1 MSAALTLNREVQV
14 RSRIKSMCVPA
25 HPTRSFLVPR
35 RRGLPAPSDPAVPL
49 RPPVPHSFN
58 RRQVDFNALK
68 DYNDYLETVEDIIFN
83 LCEGVDVRATEA
95 RVEAYRRENAAEIAR
110 LNQRNAEEDSRR
122 RALAGAPA
130 ASHARDADAAGDPWA
145 PRRMS
150 NASDAEETPGPAPP
164 GAGFGGLFGHTP
176 IAATSGA
183 GAPRAPRSS
192 RRPRPSQRGKD
203 ARGWSRQT
211 RAPRGMGRR
220 RGPIGGRS
228 REERGGHRVGVRGGL
243 CGARRRESQA
253 RGVPEPVL
261 FLVSRRG
268 ATSVRRVGVGSG
280 GGWRRRGGRRSGS
293 PVPGACTRL
302 RG

>member
-1 MSAALTLNREVQV
+1 M
-14 RSRIKSMCVPA
+14 
-25 HPTRSFLVPR
+25 
-35 RRGLPAPSDPAVPL
+35 
-49 RPPVPHSFN
+49 
-58 RRQVDFNALK
+58 DFNALK

-183 GAPRAPRSS
+183 GAPVLPVPAAVPVPLSA
-192 RRPRPSQRGKD
+192 GK
-203 ARGWSRQT
+203 
-211 RAPRGMGRR
+211 ML
-220 RGPIGGRS
+220 
-228 REERGGHRVGVRGGL
+228 EGGHGRHAHHGGWDDA
-243 CGARRRESQA
+243 GDRSEEGHARREAAIASACGVDYAALGAA
-253 RGVPEPVL
+253 RARQEAFQSL
-261 FLVSRRG
+261 F
-268 ATSVRRVGVGSG
+268 
-280 GGWRRRGGRRSGS
+280 
-293 PVPGACTRL
+293 CF
-302 RG
+302 

>member
-1 MSAALTLNREVQV
+1 MARDRDARAHTRRAARALVAFQDVGGAHAEPRGSRSVAHQV
-14 RSRIKSMCVPA
+14 HAERAPRTP
-25 HPTRSFLVPR
+25 PRWTPRPR
-35 RRGLPAPSDPAVPL
+35 RPVVVVSLVLLLTRPFPL

-183 GAPRAPRSS
+183 GAPVLPVPAAVPVPSARERCS
-192 RRPRPSQRGKD
+192 RVVT
-203 ARGWSRQT
+203 AA

-228 REERGGHRVGVRGGL
+228 REERASAIALACGRRL
-243 CGARRRESQA
+243 CGLGAASARQEAFQS
-253 RGVPEPVL
+253 L
-261 FLVSRRG
+261 F
-268 ATSVRRVGVGSG
+268 
-280 GGWRRRGGRRSGS
+280 
-293 PVPGACTRL
+293 CF
-302 RG
+302 

>member
-14 RSRIKSMCVPA
+14 RSRITSMCVPA
-25 HPTRSFLVPR
+25 HPARSFLVPR

-150 NASDAEETPGPAPP
+150 NASDAEKPPDPPRPAP
-164 GAGFGGLFGHTP
+164 ASAASSDTP

-183 GAPRAPRSS
+183 GAPVLPVPAAVPVPLSA
-192 RRPRPSQRGKD
+192 GK
-203 ARGWSRQT
+203 
-211 RAPRGMGRR
+211 ML
-220 RGPIGGRS
+220 
-228 REERGGHRVGVRGGL
+228 EGGHGRHAHHGGWDDA
-243 CGARRRESQA
+243 GDRSEEGHARREAAIASACGVDFAALGAA
-253 RGVPEPVL
+253 RARQEAFQSL
-261 FLVSRRG
+261 FCFLVSRRG
-268 ATSVRRVGVGSG
+268 ATSVRKVGVGSCRG
-280 GGWRRRGGRRSGS
+280 RRRRGGRRSGS